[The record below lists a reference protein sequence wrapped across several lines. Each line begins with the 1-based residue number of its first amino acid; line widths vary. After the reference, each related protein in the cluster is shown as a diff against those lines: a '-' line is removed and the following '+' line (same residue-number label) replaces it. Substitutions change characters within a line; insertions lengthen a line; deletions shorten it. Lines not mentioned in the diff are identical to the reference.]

1 MVIWVT
7 RVFWNLIN
15 FILGV
20 FFCFFFSFWIKIL
33 TRKKNWGKRQ
43 KNGRKPFP
51 LLIKK
56 LERKQIEFLHC
67 TTKKSS
73 QRHKD
78 KVLTSVYTQIHMHIT
93 LYVLKIFKDIQA
105 KSLKIINNRILLKIR
120 NQIWK
125 DNKYNNF
132 VNWWQALF

>member
-1 MVIWVT
+1 MIDKKAWQTDDT
-7 RVFWNLIN
+7 RGRKKTDSKWSYELHGSSEIKLIL
-15 FILGV
+15 FLG
-20 FFCFFFSFWIKIL
+20 FFLVFFSFWIKIL

-93 LYVLKIFKDIQA
+93 SYVLKFLRISK
-105 KSLKIINNRILLKIR
+105 LKV
-120 NQIWK
+120 WK
-125 DNKYNNF
+125 
-132 VNWWQALF
+132 

>member
-15 FILGV
+15 FILV
-20 FFCFFFSFWIKIL
+20 FFLFFFSFWIKIL
-33 TRKKNWGKRQ
+33 TRKKTEESVKRTAANHFLYWLKNWKGNRSSFCIV
-43 KNGRKPFP
+43 R
-51 LLIKK
+51 L
-56 LERKQIEFLHC
+56 
-67 TTKKSS
+67 KKSS

-93 LYVLKIFKDIQA
+93 LYVLKFLKDIQA